1 MGFIELLY
9 AWTFASFT
17 FRIVHINARPS
28 RVAMVTFDVI
38 NTFKSLTKHERCVEP
53 RLTHKLSTDECRENQ
68 IFCTDK
74 DEGNNVFFPDIEIVY
89 CVISQI
95 NIRIEYFVPNRSR
108 PNSRFTTSL
117 NLNSKFKDTRYYFC
131 PRLSFR

>member
-74 DEGNNVFFPDIEIVY
+74 DDGNNVFFPDIEIVLCDLSDKY
-89 CVISQI
+89 SDRVFCSKP
-95 NIRIEYFVPNRSR
+95 IEAEFAVYDIF
-108 PNSRFTTSL
+108 
-117 NLNSKFKDTRYYFC
+117 KFKF
-131 PRLSFR
+131 